1 VRAQIAFNRPI
12 SAAYRHL
19 GILTPGFPQAFAPG
33 QFVMVRPSLAV
44 DPFLPRAFS
53 IYRIEPSADRRAPVV
68 EILYKVLG
76 KGTQCLSRQEP
87 GQEIEL
93 LGPLGNSFTV
103 HRDADVAVLVA
114 GGIGVPPIAA
124 LARHIRNPQSAIR
137 SCVVFLGGK
146 TSEDILCVKD
156 FQGAG
161 ATVHITT
168 EDGSCGTR
176 GLITDLLAPF
186 LGSVGDRANWRLGN
200 QEGSSRRVAES
211 PSRLCIFT
219 CGPPGMLAAVARLA
233 ENFGV
238 ACQTSVE
245 ANMACGFGA
254 CMGCAIEARSNGSG
268 PTYKLVCK
276 DGPVF
281 DSRVIDWEGGSPSP
295 RLCGCHRPEVEGKT
309 P

>member
-1 VRAQIAFNRPI
+1 MRAQIAFNRPI

-19 GILTPGFPQAFAPG
+19 GILTPGFPRAFAPG

-53 IYRIEPSADRRAPVV
+53 IYRIAPSADSAAPVV

-93 LGPLGNSFTV
+93 LGPLGNSFTAREDV
-103 HRDADVAVLVA
+103 DAAVLVA

-124 LARHIRNPQSAIR
+124 LARHIRNPQSTIR
-137 SCVVFLGGK
+137 NCLVFLGGK

-156 FQGAG
+156 FQAVG

-168 EDGSCGTR
+168 EDGSLGAR
-176 GLITDLLAPF
+176 GLITDALEPF
-186 LGSVGDRANWRLGN
+186 LRTSDLGP
-200 QEGSSRRVAES
+200 RT
-211 PSRLCIFT
+211 IFT

-233 ENFGV
+233 ETLGV

-254 CMGCAIEARSNGSG
+254 CMGCAIEVRSNGTG
-268 PTYKLVCK
+268 PSYKLVCK

-281 DSRVIDWEGGSPSP
+281 DSRVIKWGWEGEEP
-295 RLCGCHRPEVEGKT
+295 
-309 P
+309 